1 MCQNVERGARRISLL
16 FICGCYFFIW
26 ALMGVLDF
34 RFDFKRYR
42 PPIIFPPIFYQ
53 ILNQG
58 EAFIKY
64 PTFLL
69 SPLSRGL

>member
-1 MCQNVERGARRISLL
+1 
-16 FICGCYFFIW
+16 
-26 ALMGVLDF
+26 MGVLDF